1 MIKFSLTFS
10 SGAPGESQ
18 SMNPSQQVSEAAT
31 MAAKIP
37 NTQLLIVT
45 GKGGVG
51 KTAIATALATASA
64 RQGKRTLLTIYER
77 DDIKH
82 PLLNLRVAY
91 EPVQAEANLWLSRL
105 DSRLSMKEY
114 LHRNIPMHLL
124 YDWVLN
130 GKMMSQFTDA
140 APGFDEIM
148 CLGKLYDL
156 AEGSDGKAQFDTI
169 VFDAPATG
177 HCALMLRTPSV
188 LANTINSGP
197 VHNSALKVQGLL
209 ADKQRCSVLV
219 VALAEDMAIQ
229 EGGELLD
236 YVSGELALNTGP
248 MIINRTRPRRF
259 HDREIEQLLEQSN
272 TISQQ
277 TRAVVES
284 AVAHHKQATLQAGY
298 IETVQ
303 QNRDEGVIEVE
314 QIIQQRF
321 DAHGVIDGI
330 AAALAP
336 ALESN
341 KQ

>member
-1 MIKFSLTFS
+1 MNETQQ
-10 SGAPGESQ
+10 APHS
-18 SMNPSQQVSEAAT
+18 AT
-31 MAAKIP
+31 TAAKIP
-37 NTQLLIVT
+37 DTQLLIVT

-77 DDIKH
+77 DDTRH
-82 PLLNLRVAY
+82 PLLDFRVAY
-91 EPVQAEANLWLSRL
+91 EPVRAEPNLWLSRL

-114 LHRNIPMHLL
+114 LHRNVPMHLL

-140 APGFDEIM
+140 APGFDEVM

-156 AEGSDGKAQFDTI
+156 AEGSDGSAEFETI

-177 HCALMLRTPSV
+177 HCALMLRTPTV
-188 LANTINSGP
+188 LATTIGSGP
-197 VHNSALKVQGLL
+197 VHSSALKIQGLL
-209 ADKQRCSVLV
+209 ADPQRCSVLV
-219 VALAEDMAIQ
+219 VALAEEMAIQ
-229 EGGELLD
+229 EGSELLD
-236 YVSGELALNTGP
+236 YVSAELGLNTGP

-259 HDREIEQLLEQSN
+259 LDHEIEQLQQRSQS
-272 TISQQ
+272 ISQP

-284 AVAHHKQATLQAGY
+284 AVAHHKQATMQAEYMKALQKKRG
-298 IETVQ
+298 
-303 QNRDEGVIEVE
+303 EGLVEVE

-321 DAHGVIDGI
+321 EAQGVIDGI

-336 ALESN
+336 ALEGN
-341 KQ
+341 TQ

>member
-1 MIKFSLTFS
+1 
-10 SGAPGESQ
+10 
-18 SMNPSQQVSEAAT
+18 MNETQAAT
-31 MAAKIP
+31 QASATAKIP
-37 NTQLLIVT
+37 GTQLLIVT

-64 RQGKRTLLTIYER
+64 RKGKRTLLTLYER
-77 DDIKH
+77 EDAKH
-82 PLLNLRVAY
+82 PLLNLRVVY
-91 EPVQAEANLWLSRL
+91 DPTQAEANLWVSRL

-140 APGFDEIM
+140 APGFEEIM

-156 AEGSDGKAQFDTI
+156 AEGSDGKAEFDTI

-188 LANTINSGP
+188 LASTIRGGP
-197 VHNSALKVQGLL
+197 VNSSALKIQSLIS
-209 ADKQRCSVLV
+209 DRQRCTVLV
-219 VALAEDMAIQ
+219 VALAEEMAIQ

-236 YVSGELALNTGP
+236 YVSGELGLSTGP
-248 MIINRTRPRRF
+248 MILNRTRPRRF
-259 HDREIEQLLEQSN
+259 LDQEIQQLVKQGDSV
-272 TISQQ
+272 SQQ

-298 IETVQ
+298 MDAVLR
-303 QNRDEGVIEVE
+303 NRSEGLVEVE
-314 QIIQQRF
+314 QLIQQRF
-321 DAHGVIDGI
+321 DAHGIIDGI
-330 AAALAP
+330 AAALEP
-336 ALESN
+336 ALEGNNS
-341 KQ
+341 